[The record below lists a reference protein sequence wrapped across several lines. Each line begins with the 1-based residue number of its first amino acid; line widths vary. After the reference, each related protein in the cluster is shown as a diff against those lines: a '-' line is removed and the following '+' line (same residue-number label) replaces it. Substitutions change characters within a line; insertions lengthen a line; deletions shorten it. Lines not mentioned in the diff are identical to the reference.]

1 MTVVTSFFMY
11 VFVLYFVETK
21 NNKMGILRTILA
33 LAVVVYHS
41 YKLFGLRMCGGQVA
55 VESFYMISGF
65 YMALILNEKY
75 IGVGNYKKFILSRF
89 YRIFPIYWV
98 ILIAAL
104 LLSLIGYLGVQNP
117 YYLTRYINNYSCLS
131 GLTILYFLLENI
143 IVIGQDV
150 LYFLRLDELCQPILT
165 YNVLSYKHTG
175 YQYLLVPQAWSISI
189 EFLFYLLA
197 PFLVT
202 KKLNWQVVLVL
213 LGMVAKYY
221 FFNYRYL
228 SYDPWTY
235 RFFPFELAFFI
246 AGSVAFQIYTKLKDK
261 NISPVIGYIMLPLLV
276 GIVLFYE
283 QLNLFNGQM
292 KNSIFFIVVFMF
304 LPFLFIAFKNSKI
317 DRTIGELSFSLYI
330 SHHLIVSAFHNY
342 FFSHPYYLYLYGYTV
357 VFCSLMIAFLLQSTL
372 VKYIET
378 YRLKRFS

>member
-1 MTVVTSFFMY
+1 
-11 VFVLYFVETK
+11 
-21 NNKMGILRTILA
+21 MGILRTILA

-75 IGVGNYKKFILSRF
+75 VGVGYYKKFILSRF
-89 YRIFPIYWV
+89 YRIFPVYWA

-104 LLSLIGYLGVQNP
+104 LLSLVGYFGFQNP

-131 GLTILYFLLENI
+131 GLTIFYFLLENI

-165 YNVLSYKHTG
+165 YNALSYKHTG

-202 KKLNWQVVLVL
+202 KKLKWQVVLVL
-213 LGMVAKYY
+213 LGLIAKYY
-221 FFNYRYL
+221 FFNYWYL

-235 RFFPFELAFFI
+235 RFFPFELAFFMT
-246 AGSVAFQIYTKLKDK
+246 GSVAYQIYTKLKDK
-261 NISPVIGYIMLPLLV
+261 NISPVIGYIMLPVLV

-292 KNSIFFIVVFMF
+292 KNSIFFSVVFMF
-304 LPFLFIAFKNSKI
+304 LPFLFVAFKNSKI

-342 FFSHPYYLYLYGYTV
+342 FFSHPHYLYLYGYTV
-357 VFCSLMIAFLLQSTL
+357 VFCSLMMAFLLQSTL

>member
-1 MTVVTSFFMY
+1 
-11 VFVLYFVETK
+11 
-21 NNKMGILRTILA
+21 LA

-75 IGVGNYKKFILSRF
+75 VGVGYYKKFILSRF
-89 YRIFPIYWV
+89 YRIFPVYWA

-104 LLSLIGYLGVQNP
+104 LLSLVGYFGFQNP

-131 GLTILYFLLENI
+131 GLTIFYFLIENC

-150 LYFLRLDELCQPILT
+150 LYFLRLDELCQPLLT

-202 KKLNWQVVLVL
+202 KKLKWQVVLVL
-213 LGMVAKYY
+213 LGFIAKYY

-235 RFFPFELAFFI
+235 RFFPFELAFFM
-246 AGSVAFQIYTKLKDK
+246 AGSVAYQTYIKLKDK
-261 NISPVIGYIMLPLLV
+261 KIPSGIGCVMLLV
-276 GIVLFYE
+276 LVGLVLFYD
-283 QLNLFNGQM
+283 QLPLCNSQV
-292 KNSIFFIVVFMF
+292 KNSIFFSIVFVF
-304 LPFLFIAFKNSKI
+304 LPFLFVAFKNSKM

-342 FFSHPYYLYLYGYTV
+342 FFSHPHYLYLYGYTV
-357 VFCSLMIAFLLQSTL
+357 VFCSLMIAFLLQNTI